1 MKRGLKVGVDE
12 RFVSFAEESK
22 EFASLVYI
30 HGAFTFTN
38 DDLSS
43 QHGEK
48 LVVAYSLEAL
58 TRFASY
64 CLLRRSLQLPI
75 ANTDTLQAPKV
86 LVSPS
91 LSNQHPSLSRGYKA
105 VHACLILGFSCHNL
119 RISQQRTESFTK
131 SFSP

>member
-1 MKRGLKVGVDE
+1 MIIQTLGLHTGFGYPTSQGAATTIFGDFGGCFCCVPSLKVVLVVKRGLKVGVDE

-58 TRFASY
+58 T
-64 CLLRRSLQLPI
+64 
-75 ANTDTLQAPKV
+75 
-86 LVSPS
+86 
-91 LSNQHPSLSRGYKA
+91 
-105 VHACLILGFSCHNL
+105 
-119 RISQQRTESFTK
+119 
-131 SFSP
+131 